1 MVDGLMPL
9 RNKDQNNLNWKRS
22 SSAGIPCDDQIV
34 VIEMVQYS
42 IRYSIHILCLV
53 EKVQYMKYKL
63 QVSENKNESVVR
75 MGINQPQRINDTCI
89 VYSKLVLLRP
99 VHYHGTLFRI
109 LLYAGGSSIVS
120 GV

>member
-1 MVDGLMPL
+1 LD
-9 RNKDQNNLNWKRS
+9 WKRS

-75 MGINQPQRINDTCI
+75 MGIN
-89 VYSKLVLLRP
+89 
-99 VHYHGTLFRI
+99 
-109 LLYAGGSSIVS
+109 
-120 GV
+120 